1 MHPSHRRALYV
12 QRQLAWL
19 PQEKPFGHLN
29 LRRSRGKK
37 PLEAKLLPRE
47 KPLGHETLHLNL
59 YSVGKTPWP
68 CNAASAFRYTGRN
81 TTTLMSSV
89 VLAMALTPGQ
99 RMLANKIAIHK
110 LMFTDLSVSVCV
122 HYIRIYLCVYACVW
136 RKCPNHT
143 EKLARLQM
151 AFASRICWP
160 ILVMPSSSHN
170 DGSMAF
176 L

>member
-99 RMLANKIAIHK
+99 RLLANNVYISLCLCMCTLYTYISMCVCVCMEEMPKSHREASKIANGFCQPH
-110 LMFTDLSVSVCV
+110 LLAHFGNAELFT
-122 HYIRIYLCVYACVW
+122 
-136 RKCPNHT
+136 
-143 EKLARLQM
+143 Q
-151 AFASRICWP
+151 
-160 ILVMPSSSHN
+160 
-170 DGSMAF
+170 
-176 L
+176 